1 MFVSA
6 TSELSYAATLSRRGV
21 EGGGVCSREIGRKMN
36 ISDVAVRWG
45 MGRRMGRRGEGRV
58 SRDDDVCALV
68 RVEAGH
74 ALSTARP
81 ANRLDVVM
89 PWEISLM
96 PALLR
101 YNSGDV

>member
-1 MFVSA
+1 M
-6 TSELSYAATLSRRGV
+6 
-21 EGGGVCSREIGRKMN
+21 
-36 ISDVAVRWG
+36 
-45 MGRRMGRRGEGRV
+45 

-68 RVEAGH
+68 RVGTGH

-89 PWEISLM
+89 LWEISSLL
-96 PALLR
+96 ALLQLG